1 MAGGCSAGASHLP
14 ARCGA
19 RSRAHYG
26 LSCATRRACRVA
38 QTGRHKELDR
48 ELADLEAAFANKV
61 RELRSRLA
69 DDFIAAKGLMN
80 ERLRALEVE
89 QRAQQMPVEKWALGP
104 LLARHED
111 EITMVHTEL
120 AAELRNIQDV
130 HERLID
136 QLKHLRARDERRL
149 HQRKEAV
156 TNVISTMQTMQAEL
170 ARTLERADKAE
181 RSALGWHSECESLRL
196 KLREAD
202 ERDTRAAADRV
213 AREMA
218 ESSHAREAAGRRAAE
233 EKAAEREAQL
243 RESREQVL
251 ALREKMEA
259 DRETR
264 EVSSFTSPRRT
275 VRAAQHRAPRC
286 AGQRVRHRLAS
297 SPCAPPVP
305 PCARAQLWGPC
316 SSQPPA
322 PRTADSIQSRRAI
335 FEGPGSEG
343 KGQSR
348 GKENSGSAAVSSKPT
363 FRRFPT
369 LPPSFTQ
376 GPNSARKDM
385 PAAAAH
391 ASARRGRNSLSP
403 AQPMG

>member
-1 MAGGCSAGASHLP
+1 MLLP
-14 ARCGA
+14 PAPGNMLFSPGA
-19 RSRAHYG
+19 RRDAGDDDDDDDDDDDAIRAHEMRGAVRG
-26 LSCATRRACRVA
+26 LTAW

-275 VRAAQHRAPRC
+275 
-286 AGQRVRHRLAS
+286 
-297 SPCAPPVP
+297 
-305 PCARAQLWGPC
+305 LWGPC